1 MSSFED
7 LLDSNY
13 IFSSEKVDVFSWR
26 VYQKKY
32 YFNLAWGIVRY
43 IGHLL
48 SSLKTVI
55 YLPTLFKV
63 KKDDILIVV
72 TSSNQYDSI
81 SPFINQEGINA
92 KVIIVEF
99 NGRLRPGMMR
109 LPIFISYLLSIFLI
123 PQTLYYY
130 LKCKD
135 KYVKKSFRYGF
146 KEYCLTFAY
155 RYVNKIWLRLAKP
168 RLLVIL
174 TDHQMVARDM
184 VKSAKASGVKT
195 LYIQHASI
203 TDHFPPLITDY
214 AFLEGEDA
222 KSKYLNISKGHT
234 DTKIEL
240 IGIMK
245 LDGTLN
251 QAIGESAINNI
262 GICTNEFD
270 DIEIADNLIALLK
283 KEFTLTLRP
292 HPGDPRYQQWIE
304 TAEKHGILFSDS
316 KSQKASDF
324 LASVNCVVSYN
335 CGIITE
341 SLMLNKPTFS
351 FQMSQ
356 KEFDHYG
363 FLRHHIVD
371 HYNKPAALAEDI
383 RKIRNAPNVIN
394 WKNKAKYY
402 CDTIDTPYEGRSAE
416 LVKKMLHKHGI

>member
-13 IFSSEKVDVFSWR
+13 IFCSKEIDVFSWR

-32 YFNLAWGIVRY
+32 YFYLVWGIVRY

-48 SSLKTVI
+48 SSLKTII

-63 KKDDILIVV
+63 KKDDILVVV

-81 SPFINQEGINA
+81 SPVLNQEGVKA
-92 KVIIVEF
+92 RVVIVEF
-99 NGRLRPGMMR
+99 NGTLKPGM
-109 LPIFISYLLSIFLI
+109 LKFPIFISYLLSIFLI

-130 LKCKD
+130 FTCKD
-135 KYVKKSFRYGF
+135 AYIKKSFRYGF

-155 RYVNKIWLRLAKP
+155 RFVNRVWLKLAKP
-168 RLLVIL
+168 KLLIIL

-184 VKSAKASGVKT
+184 VKSAKESGVKT

-222 KSKYLNISKGHT
+222 KSKYLTIGKGHT
-234 DTKIEL
+234 DTIIEL

-251 QAIGESAINNI
+251 QAVEERSIDNI
-262 GICTNEFD
+262 GVCTNEFD
-270 DIEIADNLIALLK
+270 DTEIAEKLIALFK
-283 KEFTLTLRP
+283 KEFKLTLRP
-292 HPGDPRYQQWIE
+292 HPGDPRYERWREMTRQ
-304 TAEKHGILFSDS
+304 HGITFSDS
-316 KSQKASDF
+316 KQQKAAAF
-324 LASVNCVVSYN
+324 LTDVNCVVSYN
-335 CGIITE
+335 SGIITE

-351 FQMSQ
+351 FQLSD
-356 KEFDHYG
+356 KVFDHYG
-363 FLRHHIVD
+363 FITHHIVD
-371 HYNKPAALAEDI
+371 HFTSADKLLTELNS
-383 RKIRNAPNVIN
+383 IRNNPGSIS
-394 WKNKAKYY
+394 WKSKAKYY

-416 LVKKMLHKHGI
+416 LVGKLFAKYNI